1 MKRLTLLAVAFALS
15 TIGAFAQGTLTF
27 ANVVTLNPI
36 PYVVWGSDAGA
47 GNVAGTRISAAG
59 DVKVGLYY
67 NDALVSAP
75 VNIGRSSTGTINAA
89 FDGRFNGPGVTIPG
103 LAAGQSGTFVVKAWS
118 GSFTTYELAAEG
130 GALYGGVSTPFSN
143 PTGGVPDPVTGVPGL
158 PASLTGFTSPLSVNA
173 LVPIPEPSTFA
184 LAGLGLGALL
194 LIRRRK

>member
-1 MKRLTLLAVAFALS
+1 MKRLTLLTAAFALS
-15 TIGAFAQGTLTF
+15 TIGAFAQGTITF

-36 PYVVWGSDAGA
+36 PYVVWGPGGGGSVGS
-47 GNVAGTRISAAG
+47 RIAAAG

-67 NDALVSAP
+67 QNAMVGAS

-89 FDGRFNGPGVTIPG
+89 FDGRFNGPGLTIPG

-118 GSFTTYELAAEG
+118 GSFTTYELALAG
-130 GALYGGVSTPFSN
+130 NPAGYFGVSDPFSN

-158 PASLTGFTSPLSVNA
+158 PASLTGFTQPLSVQ
-173 LVPIPEPSTFA
+173 PIPEPSTIA